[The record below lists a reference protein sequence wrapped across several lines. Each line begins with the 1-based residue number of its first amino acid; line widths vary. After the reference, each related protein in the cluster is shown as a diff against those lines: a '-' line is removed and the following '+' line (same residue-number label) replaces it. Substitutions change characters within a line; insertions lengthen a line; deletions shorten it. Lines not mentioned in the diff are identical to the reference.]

1 RRAPVRHTY
10 GRYRNVYLS
19 DEEMGTLQAEFPTD
33 WQQRIEAVSE
43 YVASTGKHY
52 KNFLAV
58 IRSWAKKDQK
68 TVSQIP
74 TQVQPVY
81 NLEGIF

>member
-1 RRAPVRHTY
+1 M
-10 GRYRNVYLS
+10 
-19 DEEMGTLQAEFPTD
+19 DTLQAEFPND
-33 WQQRIEAVSE
+33 WQQRIESVSE

-68 TVSQIP
+68 P
-74 TQVQPVY
+74 LPRNEAQVQPVY
-81 NLEGIF
+81 DLEGVFT